1 MSGLFLQQ
9 PLGRSRLMLHVHPGS
24 RSGDSGPLGVMP
36 TRSVRVPKPIQQ
48 VLPTSRAA
56 PSGVCRK
63 CSSSGGRAATELHSS
78 SA

>member
-1 MSGLFLQQ
+1 
-9 PLGRSRLMLHVHPGS
+9 MLHVRPGS
-24 RSGDSGPLGVMP
+24 RSGDFGPPGLMP
-36 TRSVRVPKPIQQ
+36 LQSVRVPNPIQQ

-63 CSSSGGRAATELHSS
+63 RSSSGGRAATELHSS